1 MDLTT
6 NQTKSQQFKLNVGFL
21 ERGENR
27 STRGQTSQT
36 RAENQ
41 QTQGGGGRSGNR
53 TLGMLTKASAIT
65 TAPTLLSTLVPSN
78 MNKLL
83 FKCAAVSFF
92 LFTQRTI
99 RALL

>member
-6 NQTKSQQFKLNVGFL
+6 NQTESQQFLSNVGFL
-21 ERGENR
+21 TGVPGVKPLRPEQRTNKHM
-27 STRGQTSQT
+27 TRG
-36 RAENQ
+36 
-41 QTQGGGGRSGNR
+41 GGSGNR

>member
-1 MDLTT
+1 MKCFSGP
-6 NQTKSQQFKLNVGFL
+6 KSSLDFR
-21 ERGENR
+21 E
-27 STRGQTSQT
+27 TAP

-41 QTQGGGGRSGNR
+41 QTQSTYDERGGGGGGSGNR

-99 RALL
+99 RAQL